1 MHELLEL
8 FVELTNRV
16 GLIIMLAFV
25 FSKTSAFKNVFV
37 KKDALTFS
45 EKVIMALFYGGLG
58 ILGSLSGIAFKG
70 AIVNTRV
77 IGVVVGGLLGG
88 PLVGAM
94 AGAFAGI
101 HRYMIDPGGMTSFAC
116 AVSTIVEG
124 VFAGYLS
131 HRFWRTS
138 KPVIFAWLTGSVAE
152 ILQMAILLLLVRPLA
167 YAENLVSII
176 SGPMIIMNA
185 IGIAVFIAI
194 TQNIKQLQDSE
205 AAFRAEQT
213 LRIADRTSQFFR
225 MGLTSE
231 AAIAITDIIL
241 EMTDFSAVAMTDE
254 VSILAHT
261 GMGNDHK
268 RVGEN
273 IETDMTRHVLMTG
286 EPLIN
291 QNVHAINEFYSKHN
305 LKSAILVPLK
315 LKQKTVGTLKLYK
328 DKENDIK
335 RVDEEL
341 AIGLANLFS
350 TQLELSQ
357 IEEEKSLR
365 DKAEL
370 NALQAQINPHFLFNA
385 INTIV
390 SLIRTD
396 PDQARELMIHLG
408 DYYRNNM
415 QFNKDMIPIKDEL
428 KHIEAY
434 LKIEKARF
442 GDKLQIIYEVDQEI
456 ERKVPPLLV
465 QPLVENAVKHGIF
478 PKESTGTIHIRVY
491 EKDKFLRI
499 EVEDDGVGM
508 DGKINDDSIGLMN
521 VEKRLKV
528 IYGHDY
534 EFDIES
540 EKNNGTKVM
549 VSIGEVSV

>member
-8 FVELTNRV
+8 FIELTNRV

-25 FSKTSAFKNVFV
+25 FSKTRAFKSVFAQ
-37 KKDALTFS
+37 KNTLTFS
-45 EKVIMALFYGGLG
+45 EKLVMALFYGGLG
-58 ILGSLSGIAFKG
+58 ILGTLSGIAFKG

-88 PLVGAM
+88 PLVGGL
-94 AGAFAGI
+94 AGVFAGV

-116 AVSTIVEG
+116 AISTIVEG

-131 HRFWRTS
+131 HRFWQTS
-138 KPVIFAWLTGSVAE
+138 KPVLFAWLTGSVAE
-152 ILQMAILLLLVRPLA
+152 ILQMTILLIIVRPFS

-185 IGIAVFIAI
+185 IGIAVFVLV
-194 TQNIKQLQDSE
+194 TQNIRQLKDSE

-213 LRIADRTSQFFR
+213 LRIADRTAQYFK
-225 MGLTSE
+225 MGLSSE
-231 AAIAITDIIL
+231 AAIAITEIIY
-241 EMTDFSAVAMTDE
+241 EMTEFNAVAITNE
-254 VSILAHT
+254 SSILAHT
-261 GMGNDHK
+261 GIGNNHE
-268 RVGEN
+268 RVGES
-273 IETDMTRHVLMTG
+273 IETEMTKHVLLTG

-291 QNVHAINEFYSKHN
+291 QNVSGINDFYSTYN
-305 LKSAILVPLK
+305 FKSAILVPLK
-315 LKQKTVGTLKLYK
+315 LKHKTVGTLKLYK
-328 DKENDIK
+328 DKENNIT

-341 AIGLANLFS
+341 AIGLANLFT

-357 IEEEKSLR
+357 IDEEKRLR

-390 SLIRTD
+390 SLIRTN
-396 PDQARELMIHLG
+396 PDEARELMIHLG

-415 QFNKDMIPIKDEL
+415 QFNKDMISVRDEL
-428 KHIEAY
+428 RHIEAY

-442 GDKLQIIYEVDQEI
+442 GEKLQINYEISDDI
-456 ERKVPPLLV
+456 DRKIPPLLI
-465 QPLVENAVKHGIF
+465 QPLVENAVKHGVF
-478 PKESTGTIHIRVY
+478 PKESCGTVTIRVKNDLEY
-491 EKDKFLRI
+491 LHI

-508 DGKINDDSIGLMN
+508 SESVKGNNIGLSN
-521 VEKRLKV
+521 VERRLKA
-528 IYGHDY
+528 IYGDLY
-534 EFDIES
+534 EFEIDS
-540 EKNNGTKVM
+540 EKDKGTKVRI
-549 VSIGEVSV
+549 SIGEVSV

>member
-8 FVELTNRV
+8 FIELTNRV

-25 FSKTSAFKNVFV
+25 FSKTRAFKSVFAQ
-37 KKDALTFS
+37 KNTLTFN
-45 EKVIMALFYGGLG
+45 EKLVMALFYGGLG
-58 ILGSLSGIAFKG
+58 ILGTLSGIAFKG

-88 PLVGAM
+88 PLVGGL
-94 AGAFAGI
+94 AGVFAGV

-116 AVSTIVEG
+116 AISTIVEG

-131 HRFWRTS
+131 HRFWQTS
-138 KPVIFAWLTGSVAE
+138 KPVLFAWLTGSVAE
-152 ILQMAILLLLVRPLA
+152 ILQMTILLIIVRPFS

-185 IGIAVFIAI
+185 IGIAVFVLV
-194 TQNIKQLQDSE
+194 TQNIRQLKDSE

-213 LRIADRTSQFFR
+213 LRIADRTAQYFK

-231 AAIAITDIIL
+231 AAIAITEIIY
-241 EMTDFSAVAMTDE
+241 EMTEFNAVAITNE
-254 VSILAHT
+254 SSILAHT
-261 GMGNDHK
+261 GIGNNHE
-268 RVGEN
+268 RVGES
-273 IETDMTRHVLMTG
+273 IETEMTKHVLLTG

-291 QNVHAINEFYSKHN
+291 QNVSGINDFYATYN
-305 LKSAILVPLK
+305 FKSAILVPLK
-315 LKQKTVGTLKLYK
+315 LKYKTVGTLKLYK
-328 DKENDIK
+328 DKENNIS

-341 AIGLANLFS
+341 AIGLANLFT

-357 IEEEKSLR
+357 IDEERRLR

-390 SLIRTD
+390 SLIRTN
-396 PDQARELMIHLG
+396 PDEARELMIHLG

-415 QFNKDMIPIKDEL
+415 QFNKDMISVRDEL

-442 GDKLQIIYEVDQEI
+442 GEKLQINYEISHDI
-456 ERKVPPLLV
+456 DRKIPPLLI
-465 QPLVENAVKHGIF
+465 QPLVENAVKHGVF
-478 PKESTGTIHIRVY
+478 PKESCGTVTIRVKNDLEY
-491 EKDKFLRI
+491 LHI

-508 DGKINDDSIGLMN
+508 SESVKGNNIGLSN
-521 VEKRLKV
+521 VERRLKA
-528 IYGHDY
+528 IYGDL
-534 EFDIES
+534 
-540 EKNNGTKVM
+540 
-549 VSIGEVSV
+549 

>member
-8 FVELTNRV
+8 FIELTNRV

-25 FSKTSAFKNVFV
+25 FSKTRAFKSVFAQ
-37 KKDALTFS
+37 KNTLTFN
-45 EKVIMALFYGGLG
+45 EKLVMALFYGGLG
-58 ILGSLSGIAFKG
+58 ILGTLSGIAFKG

-88 PLVGAM
+88 PLVGGL
-94 AGAFAGI
+94 AGVFAGV

-116 AVSTIVEG
+116 AISTIVEG

-131 HRFWRTS
+131 HRFWQTS
-138 KPVIFAWLTGSVAE
+138 KPVLFAWLTGSVAE
-152 ILQMAILLLLVRPLA
+152 ILQMTILLIIVRPFS

-185 IGIAVFIAI
+185 IGIAVFVLV
-194 TQNIKQLQDSE
+194 TQNIRQLKDSE

-213 LRIADRTSQFFR
+213 LRIADRTAQYFK

-231 AAIAITDIIL
+231 AAIAITEIIY
-241 EMTDFSAVAMTDE
+241 EMTEFNAVAITNE
-254 VSILAHT
+254 SSILAHT
-261 GMGNDHK
+261 GIGNNHE
-268 RVGEN
+268 RVGES
-273 IETDMTRHVLMTG
+273 IETEMTKHVLLTG

-291 QNVHAINEFYSKHN
+291 QNVSGINDFYATYN
-305 LKSAILVPLK
+305 FKSAILVPLK
-315 LKQKTVGTLKLYK
+315 LKYKTVGTLKLYK
-328 DKENDIK
+328 DKENNIS

-341 AIGLANLFS
+341 AIGLANLFT

-357 IEEEKSLR
+357 IDEERRLR

-390 SLIRTD
+390 SLIRTN
-396 PDQARELMIHLG
+396 PDEARELMIHLG

-415 QFNKDMIPIKDEL
+415 QFNKDMISVRDEL

-442 GDKLQIIYEVDQEI
+442 GEKLQINYEISHDI
-456 ERKVPPLLV
+456 DRKIPPLLI
-465 QPLVENAVKHGIF
+465 QPLVENAVKHGVF
-478 PKESTGTIHIRVY
+478 PKESCGTVTIRVKNDLEY
-491 EKDKFLRI
+491 LHI

-508 DGKINDDSIGLMN
+508 SESVKGNNIGLSN
-521 VEKRLKV
+521 VERRLKA
-528 IYGHDY
+528 IYGDLY
-534 EFDIES
+534 EFEIDS
-540 EKNNGTKVM
+540 EKDKGTKVRI
-549 VSIGEVSV
+549 SIGEVSV